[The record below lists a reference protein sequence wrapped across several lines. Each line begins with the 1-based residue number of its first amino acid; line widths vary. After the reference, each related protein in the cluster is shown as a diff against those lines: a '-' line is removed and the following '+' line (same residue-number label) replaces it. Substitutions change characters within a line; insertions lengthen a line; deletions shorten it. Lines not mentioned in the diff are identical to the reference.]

1 MRPHPAPGHHRGLR
15 RAGRLPLLLLAV
27 ALLATACSD
36 SGARAGDAPSTS
48 AAMSDAPRPTA
59 SATAPAPTTSAS
71 ADAGTDAG
79 TDPGADPG
87 AQPADPPAS
96 AEPAP
101 AGGLSVVITFAE
113 VVQGALEVGSYVEG
127 TIEDG
132 GTCAL
137 SARSG
142 STTRDDDHEGV
153 ADATTTSCGTLSVPA
168 SSGTWKVTVSYD
180 SPSGRGQASTTVV
193 VP

>member
-36 SGARAGDAPSTS
+36 SGSRAGDAPSTS
-48 AAMSDAPRPTA
+48 AAPSDAPRPTASA
-59 SATAPAPTTSAS
+59 SATAPAPTTS
-71 ADAGTDAG
+71 AGTDAG

-101 AGGLSVVITFAE
+101 ADGLSVVITFAE

-142 STTRDDDHEGV
+142 STTRDDDREGV